1 MSTCIFCDMVGG
13 KLSCHMIYKDDD
25 CIVILD
31 KYPIDIGHSLI
42 ITKKQI
48 DEGIEILEKTCKE
61 YKS

>member
-1 MSTCIFCDMVGG
+1 MPTCIFCDMVEG

-42 ITKKQI
+42 ITKKP
-48 DEGIEILEKTCKE
+48 
-61 YKS
+61 Y